1 MSKNISKDIIHY
13 KIPLRGLKFSTNKI
27 YAGIHWSKRK
37 EIKDG
42 ILSVTAGFCRPILKV
57 KSYPVRIVYRFV
69 FRSRSLD
76 TLNTAAM
83 AKMFEDAFRTLGI
96 LQDDS
101 PKFVNKSEL
110 EVIEVS
116 RKKGEKQMD
125 GKGSSISK
133 EDEDYVEIDIIKN

>member
-1 MSKNISKDIIHY
+1 
-13 KIPLRGLKFSTNKI
+13 
-27 YAGIHWSKRK
+27 
-37 EIKDG
+37 
-42 ILSVTAGFCRPILKV
+42 
-57 KSYPVRIVYRFV
+57 
-69 FRSRSLD
+69 
-76 TLNTAAM
+76 M